1 MKILLVDDVP
11 MYVEL
16 LREPLAWRGYSPV
29 VATSATEGREEFARH
44 QPRLV
49 FLDLR
54 MPDEDGDRL
63 CREIKAGAADA
74 AVPVVMTGVGGRED
88 ERRRC
93 EQAGCDAFLAKPVR
107 PAVAL
112 GTVARFLRIR
122 ERSPRVP
129 LRVPVLCEGLGLTRL
144 VEAVNVSSG
153 GLFVA
158 TSRPLP
164 PGTRVTVEFRLPLH
178 RADAP
183 LRVRGRVC
191 WINGA
196 PQFRQD
202 APVGMAVRFDA
213 LEPAVQAAVD
223 RFVGRSLAADRVAPG
238 RLVAAPGRFPNA
250 RPDGC

>member
-16 LREPLAWRGYSPV
+16 LREPLAQGGYSPV
-29 VATSATEGREEFARH
+29 VATSAAEAREGLARH

-63 CREIKAGAADA
+63 CREIKAGAAGA
-74 AVPVVMTGVGGRED
+74 RVPVVMTGVGGRDD
-88 ERRRC
+88 ERRLC

-112 GTVARFLRIR
+112 GTVARFLRVR

-144 VEAVNVSSG
+144 VEAVNVSNG

-164 PGTRVTVEFRLPLH
+164 PGTTVTVEFRLPLD

-202 APVGMAVRFDA
+202 TPVGMAVRFDPLA
-213 LEPAVQAAVD
+213 PGVQAAVD
-223 RFVGRSLAADRVAPG
+223 RFVGRSLAAGRAAPRRPLAATG
-238 RLVAAPGRFPNA
+238 RLASTP
-250 RPDGC
+250 PDGC